1 MDLTAPTAPG
11 YTAPVA
17 LKVGVAI
24 TPMNPSGGVGIDGY
38 GATGLPSGLDIDTGS
53 GVISGTPDTVDA
65 DTATARVTVGDT
77 AGNTA
82 TTTISFPAV
91 AKGDQALT
99 GFAYS
104 ASSVTF
110 GSAAPTVT
118 APTGVLTTL
127 GYSATPAGVCAVD
140 PSTGAFT
147 LVGAGDCEIT
157 ATAAGSSDYNEAT
170 ATFTVTV
177 RPAGALV
184 LNLGVIAGDNTI
196 SIAEKAAGFTIG
208 GDTGTEIGVEVT
220 RARSAPGRSPRPR
233 RITPEPPRW
242 SVSVPVDATYI
253 TGTSLAV
260 TVNASKTGYSEPA
273 AITRTLTV
281 DLTAPTAPG
290 YTAPVAL
297 KVGVAIT
304 PMNPSGGV
312 GIDGYGATG
321 LPSGLDIDTGSG
333 VISGTPD
340 TVDADTATARVTV
353 GDTAGNTATT
363 TISFP
368 AVAKGD
374 QALGGFAVQ
383 RVLRDVR
390 VHHDS
395 QTVTA
400 PTGVLT
406 TLSYSATPD
415 SVCAVDASSGRAH
428 PGGRGRPAWSP
439 RPPRPASDYNAA
451 TATFTVTVL
460 PAGALA
466 LNLGVIAGDNTV
478 SIAEQA
484 AGFDHRRGHRGRER
498 RRGDPARSAAGRSPR
513 PRRMTRGRPAG
524 R

>member
-1 MDLTAPTAPG
+1 M
-11 YTAPVA
+11 A
-17 LKVGVAI
+17 LKVGEAI
-24 TPMNPSGGVGIDGY
+24 SPMSPSGGVGIDGY
-38 GATGLPSGLDIDTGS
+38 SATGLPSGLDIDTGS

-208 GDTGTEIGVEVT
+208 GDTGTEIGVEVSVEIGSGT
-220 RARSAPGRSPRPR
+220 LTASSADDAG
-233 RITPEPPRW
+233 TARW

-273 AITRTLTV
+273 AITRTLTW
-281 DLTAPTAPG
+281 
-290 YTAPVAL
+290 
-297 KVGVAIT
+297 I
-304 PMNPSGGV
+304 
-312 GIDGYGATG
+312 
-321 LPSGLDIDTGSG
+321 
-333 VISGTPD
+333 
-340 TVDADTATARVTV
+340 
-353 GDTAGNTATT
+353 
-363 TISFP
+363 
-368 AVAKGD
+368 
-374 QALGGFAVQ
+374 
-383 RVLRDVR
+383 
-390 VHHDS
+390 
-395 QTVTA
+395 
-400 PTGVLT
+400 
-406 TLSYSATPD
+406 
-415 SVCAVDASSGRAH
+415 
-428 PGGRGRPAWSP
+428 
-439 RPPRPASDYNAA
+439 
-451 TATFTVTVL
+451 
-460 PAGALA
+460 
-466 LNLGVIAGDNTV
+466 
-478 SIAEQA
+478 
-484 AGFDHRRGHRGRER
+484 
-498 RRGDPARSAAGRSPR
+498 
-513 PRRMTRGRPAG
+513 
-524 R
+524 